1 MLLPPFF
8 YSAPGQLQWPRWGL
22 GTPRFYLDSRGP
34 AGLQGCCSALPE
46 ARGPLP
52 TPILQPAGERASG
65 CSLQSPDPRPRENL
79 HLSSSGS
86 TYHKGSLRA
95 LNEKILRKCL
105 APTPGM
111 EPTCVNPNC
120 TVGFTVTSPACV
132 ILWRGAP
139 WRGAGPTCGAAPGG
153 WGGQV
158 CLRTQ
163 VPGRG
168 HSPPLE
174 QECGDFLWNARAA
187 KLPHPQVRPH
197 APPAG
202 LVGVRPRGPIR
213 VDGGKGTAPL
223 QEYRRTILYGKR
235 HVPMTLAASRETGFH
250 LEISERLKQTRAA
263 AERGGVFCF
272 PSAWGRPGG
281 RAAGAVHGS
290 EGPIRCPQQGNVAFA
305 E

>member
-65 CSLQSPDPRPRENL
+65 CGLQSPDPRPRENL

-132 ILWRGAP
+132 ILWRGAL

-187 KLPHPQVRPH
+187 KLPDPQASIPCAPGWAGGRQAPGADPCGRREGHCPLPGVQTHDFVWETPRPH
-197 APPAG
+197 
-202 LVGVRPRGPIR
+202 
-213 VDGGKGTAPL
+213 D
-223 QEYRRTILYGKR
+223 
-235 HVPMTLAASRETGFH
+235 TGC
-250 LEISERLKQTRAA
+250 L
-263 AERGGVFCF
+263 
-272 PSAWGRPGG
+272 
-281 RAAGAVHGS
+281 
-290 EGPIRCPQQGNVAFA
+290 
-305 E
+305 